1 MTHSIADEM
10 SNLVGILA
18 GESDR
23 GLALAGAAML
33 DDALEVLLKARL
45 LDKPKAVTS
54 IVGLDRPLG
63 TFSSR
68 IKATYLL
75 GLLEE
80 TEFRDLELIRKIRN
94 DCAHNRGDVD
104 FGAAPH
110 KDRIAEL
117 HTQKKVAELLKTYF
131 SESWTD
137 EGRSPRNQLLAAIC
151 FLGAWLIHRAD
162 MVKRSTIPDYSDV
175 KLRAFEE
182 AKNRGGAD

>member
-1 MTHSIADEM
+1 M

-54 IVGLDRPLG
+54 IVGFARPLG
-63 TFSSR
+63 TCSSR
-68 IKATYLL
+68 IKVTYLL

-117 HTQKKVAELLKTYF
+117 HTQNTCGSNIK
-131 SESWTD
+131 
-137 EGRSPRNQLLAAIC
+137 GCRI
-151 FLGAWLIHRAD
+151 
-162 MVKRSTIPDYSDV
+162 YSHQVVRTV
-175 KLRAFEE
+175 KLDTSVLAHNNVVHHCHLSIESILRLSVYFLNST
-182 AKNRGGAD
+182 KFSC